1 MKLIINSLTFFVW
14 SVIIGIYLQI
24 ALIITLLTVGIILVI
39 WELI

>member
-14 SVIIGIYLQI
+14 SVIIGVYLQV
-24 ALIITLLTVGIILVI
+24 ALILTLLFVGIILVI